1 MCNSMCMFMCREGAV
16 EEEESAIRGECIDA
30 RVFTPVYIEGMDRL
44 VSSWKRPGIECGRA
58 MS

>member
-1 MCNSMCMFMCREGAV
+1 MCVFMCREGAV
-16 EEEESAIRGECIDA
+16 EEEKSAVRGERIDA
-30 RVFTPVYIEGMDRL
+30 RGLAPVNIEGMDRL